1 MTISALLSPQK
12 IFLDTEVTSKKKLL
26 ELMANIVA
34 DRSQL
39 AQSTIYNN
47 LLNRERLGSTGLGRG
62 IAVPHAR
69 VPDLEQ
75 TIGCFFRLKEPVN
88 FESPDN
94 QPVDLVFTIVIPEEA
109 TEEHLLILSS
119 LARIFSQADVAR
131 LSAPPPARKKSSKSF
146 SWPSNETFVKD
157 RDFLKQY
164 QRKLK
169 LLDSLP
175 ASLVWTAD
183 PDGDTRPPTP

>member
-12 IFLDTEVTSKKKLL
+12 IFIDTEVSSKKKLL
-26 ELMANIVA
+26 ELIANIVA

-69 VPDLEQ
+69 VPDLSQ

-109 TEEHLLILSS
+109 TDEHLLILSS
-119 LARIFSQADVAR
+119 LARLFSQSDVCQAIR
-131 LSAPPPARKKSSKSF
+131 DASSKEEIEQIIQSA
-146 SWPSNETFVKD
+146 E
-157 RDFLKQY
+157 Q
-164 QRKLK
+164 
-169 LLDSLP
+169 
-175 ASLVWTAD
+175 
-183 PDGDTRPPTP
+183 